1 MAAVRV
7 VCAHIV
13 KGGALS
19 RQSSPQLTQQSVGLL
34 LSKTSKAT
42 TVGAIAW
49 KSQRSVTVG
58 LLQVRTVLPEL
69 EQGIIRV
76 HIRWPAPSQPRYQYL
91 IGGASVRRLCV
102 NDPHPPYDGT
112 HKHMIN
118 PLGSEEDA
126 YQPTDIPA
134 VPLAPRVAPGTYRA
148 ILEAFA
154 GECEVSLG
162 EDFVWTEPGRRA

>member
-19 RQSSPQLTQQSVGLL
+19 RQSSPLLSQQSVGLL

-69 EQGIIRV
+69 EQGIIRI
-76 HIRWPAPSQPRYQYL
+76 HIRWLAPSQPRYQYL

-134 VPLAPRVAPGTYRA
+134 VPLVPRVAPGTYRA